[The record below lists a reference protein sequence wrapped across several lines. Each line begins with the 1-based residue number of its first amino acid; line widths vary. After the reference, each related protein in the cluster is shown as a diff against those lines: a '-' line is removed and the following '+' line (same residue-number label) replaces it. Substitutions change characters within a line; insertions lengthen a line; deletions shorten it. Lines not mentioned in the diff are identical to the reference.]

1 MRRTI
6 KAGTLIAIILA
17 VSGCSGTS
25 AADSVQK
32 PAPAVEVVRVLQKDV
47 PIQREWIGTLDGT
60 VNAAIKAQ
68 VTGYLLTQNYAEGS
82 FVNKGQ
88 SLFEI
93 DPRPF
98 QAAVD
103 QAQGQLSQAN
113 GQLGQAK
120 AQLVQAQAQLLQAQA
135 NQRRTQLDVDR
146 YIPLAKQQAIT
157 QQDLDNAMQNNLA
170 SQAQVDGAKAQ
181 IETAKAQIQA
191 ADAAVEAAKAA
202 VEAARVN
209 LGFTHLTSPIAG
221 IAGKAQVQIGNLVS
235 PAGAPV
241 TTVSTVDP
249 IKAEFTLSEQEY
261 LRFMRRPSELER
273 LQLELILADGTTYA
287 HKGKFLFAD
296 RQVDQSTG
304 AIQLMG
310 QFPNPG
316 NVLRPGQYA
325 KVRTVV
331 GLEHNALLVPQRAV
345 TELQGNYQVAVVDD
359 DNRVAIKN
367 VKVGDRIG
375 PLWMINDGLEPG
387 QRVITDGVM
396 KVRPGVQ
403 VQPEER

>member
-1 MRRTI
+1 
-6 KAGTLIAIILA
+6 
-17 VSGCSGTS
+17 
-25 AADSVQK
+25 
-32 PAPAVEVVRVLQKDV
+32 
-47 PIQREWIGTLDGT
+47 
-60 VNAAIKAQ
+60 
-68 VTGYLLTQNYAEGS
+68 
-82 FVNKGQ
+82 
-88 SLFEI
+88 
-93 DPRPF
+93 
-98 QAAVD
+98 
-103 QAQGQLSQAN
+103 
-113 GQLGQAK
+113 
-120 AQLVQAQAQLLQAQA
+120 
-135 NQRRTQLDVDR
+135 
-146 YIPLAKQQAIT
+146 
-157 QQDLDNAMQNNLA
+157 MQNNLA
-170 SQAQVDGAKAQ
+170 AQAQVDASKAQ
-181 IETAKAQIQA
+181 VETAKAQIQA
-191 ADAAVEAAKAA
+191 ADATVEAAKAA
-202 VEAARVN
+202 VEAASVN

-235 PAGAPV
+235 PAGAPT

-249 IKAEFTLSEQEY
+249 IKAEFTVSEQEY
-261 LRFMRRPSELER
+261 LRFMRRPSDLER

-296 RQVDQSTG
+296 RQVDQNTG
-304 AIQLMG
+304 AIQLIC

-331 GLEHNALLVPQRAV
+331 GLQQNALLVPQRAV

-375 PLWMINDGLEPG
+375 PLWIVNDGLEPG

-403 VQPEER
+403 VKPEER